1 MLYLL
6 FGLVLILSGIVLYCL
21 WLFSWRG
28 TRISDIP
35 EILDILIKYS
45 RRPFTLTTPD
55 SAVWL
60 KFILYS
66 KNGQDGVRILVP
78 CATLDDA
85 RIRKLTAALGRGKR
99 AYSFDHRKVLHA
111 DFGTG
116 IDSIYRFSRAVLL
129 EAFGLPET
137 MRYRY
142 QLGGIEP
149 WATKEDAGT

>member
-6 FGLVLILSGIVLYCL
+6 LGLVLILGGIVLYCL

-35 EILDILIKYS
+35 DVLDVLIRIS
-45 RRPFTLTTPD
+45 RRPITLTTSD
-55 SAVWL
+55 TSKWL
-60 KFILYS
+60 KFALY
-66 KNGQDGVRILVP
+66 KNEGQDGVRVLVP

-99 AYSFDHRKVLHA
+99 AYSFDHKKVLHV

-116 IDSIYRFSRAVLL
+116 IDSIYKFSRTVLL
-129 EAFGLPET
+129 DVFDLPET
-137 MRYRY
+137 TRYRY
-142 QLGGIEP
+142 QLRETGP
-149 WATKEDAGT
+149 WATEEDTGT